1 MPASCE
7 RASKRIFSELVQC
20 SPGSV
25 SVNEFCVHCLCRLS
39 LDSFLG
45 EFGVSLGSFVVKIYT
60 LCSPKGGH
68 ERLPKRMELQATYT
82 WIQESELFYGFH
94 YNLLRPRHGQAER
107 HIEWSLERR
116 GNEMN
121 WTHIP
126 RWRRGDWKNPRKGVL
141 ENQQNWAGNRAL
153 AGL

>member
-1 MPASCE
+1 MRTGLQKDILRACSMLTWLSFGE
-7 RASKRIFSELVQC
+7 RVLCALF
-20 SPGSV
+20 V
-25 SVNEFCVHCLCRLS
+25 SFRQLFGGVWSLEF
-39 LDSFLG
+39 
-45 EFGVSLGSFVVKIYT
+45 GSFVVKIYT

-141 ENQQNWAGNRAL
+141 ENQQN
-153 AGL
+153 